1 MTVHHIGYLVKK
13 LDRAAES
20 FRALG
25 YEAQGESCRDEG
37 RGVDILFVR
46 KEGYTVELV
55 SPYTS
60 ESVVAG
66 LMKTYKNAPYHIC
79 YETADFDERLA
90 GLEHEGYTRMD
101 EPTPAPA
108 IDGRR
113 VCFLYSARIGMIEL
127 LEGEA

>member
-13 LDRAAES
+13 LDRAAAS
-20 FRALG
+20 FEALG
-25 YEAQGESCRDEG
+25 YEKLGELCRDET

-46 KEGYTVELV
+46 KDGYTVELV
-55 SPYTS
+55 SPYTA

-66 LMKTYKNAPYHIC
+66 LIKTYKNAPYHIC
-79 YETADFDERLA
+79 YEAAAFDSALA
-90 GLEHEGYTRMD
+90 SLEAEGFTRMD

-108 IDGRR
+108 IGGRR

-127 LEGEA
+127 LEGGA

>member
-13 LDRAAES
+13 IDRAAES

-25 YEAQGESCRDEG
+25 YEALGEICRDEG

-79 YETADFDERLA
+79 YETADFAAQLEK
-90 GLEHEGYTRMD
+90 LEHEGYIRMD